1 MPAWFHYKF
10 KIFIYLKFILS
21 ELSVYKNQEQK
32 PCIIISVIDR
42 TISFQNSYVEAP
54 RPQKM
59 TAFGDKAFKEV
70 IKLRWGS

>member
-1 MPAWFHYKF
+1 M
-10 KIFIYLKFILS
+10 
-21 ELSVYKNQEQK
+21 KNQEQK
-32 PCIIISVIDR
+32 PWIIISVIDR